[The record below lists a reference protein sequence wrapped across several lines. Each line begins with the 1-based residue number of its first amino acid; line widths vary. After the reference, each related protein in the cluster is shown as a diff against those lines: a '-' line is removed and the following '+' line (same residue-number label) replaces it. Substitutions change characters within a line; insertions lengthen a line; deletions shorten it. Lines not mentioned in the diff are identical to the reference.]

1 MDFPNDFAVPRVQTI
16 HLTASALPVNFS
28 GLDDQCRS
36 RTAALLGV
44 EGKIRV
50 NQFILTAPEQLA
62 GRFLKAPDTLPSLRL
77 IQPHIGQV
85 NPALDHDWAC
95 PTRPHRRAPAKLQS
109 LVRKSSQNA
118 GFVPDV
124 VAVRPA
130 PLRPV
135 RCAHRCGTGEIK
147 ASKVARPI
155 L

>member
-1 MDFPNDFAVPRVQTI
+1 MDFPNDFAAPRFQTI

-28 GLDDQCRS
+28 GLDDQCRC
-36 RTAALLGV
+36 RTTALLGV
-44 EGKIRV
+44 ERKFRV
-50 NQFILTAPEQLA
+50 NQFILTTPEQLA
-62 GRFLKAPDTLPSLRL
+62 GRFLKAQDAFPSLGL
-77 IQPHIGQV
+77 IQPHISQV

-95 PTRPHRRAPAKLQS
+95 PTRPDRRAPATLQS

-135 RCAHRCGTGEIK
+135 RCPR
-147 ASKVARPI
+147 
-155 L
+155 

>member
-1 MDFPNDFAVPRVQTI
+1 MDFPNDFAAPRVQTI

-28 GLDDQCRS
+28 GLDDQCRG

-44 EGKIRV
+44 ERKFRV
-50 NQFILTAPEQLA
+50 NQFRLTTPEQLA
-62 GRFLKAPDTLPSLRL
+62 RRFLKAQDAFPSLGL

-85 NPALDHDWAC
+85 NTALDHHRTR
-95 PTRPHRRAPAKLQS
+95 PTWPHRRAPAKLQS

-135 RCAHRCGTGEIK
+135 LCPAARDNSMAN
-147 ASKVARPI
+147 KVANP
-155 L
+155 